1 MMVKEYNILISSV
14 GGQGGITLARVIANA
29 AMSQGLN
36 LRVGETLGM
45 AQRGGAVQSH
55 IRLGD
60 GVHGSLIP
68 SGGADALLALE
79 PSEAV
84 RVGTYLGP
92 DTKVIMNTV
101 PTHPIPVML
110 GQATYPS
117 LKEIT
122 SALEA
127 IGCEVN
133 ALDAT
138 RIARE
143 ADAPRSLN
151 ITVLG
156 AYMALG
162 EEVLTEDAVKDALK
176 RSLPERYLEQNL
188 RAYEKGFEALTR

>member
-1 MMVKEYNILISSV
+1 VREYNILVSGV
-14 GGQGGITLARVIANA
+14 GGQGGVTLARVISDA

-36 LRVGETLGM
+36 IRVGETLGM

-60 GVHGSLIP
+60 DVHGPLIP

-79 PSEAV
+79 PGEAV
-84 RVGTYLGP
+84 RVAGYLGP
-92 DTKVIMNTV
+92 GTRVIMNTT

-122 SALEA
+122 DALEA
-127 IGCEVN
+127 VGCEVH
-133 ALDAT
+133 AIDAT

-151 ITVLG
+151 VTVLG

-162 EEVLTEDAVKDALK
+162 EGVLTGDAVKEALR
-176 RSLPERYLEQNL
+176 RSLPARYLEQNL
-188 RAYEKGFEALTR
+188 RAYERGFEALTR

>member
-1 MMVKEYNILISSV
+1 MVKEYNILISSV

-29 AMSQGLN
+29 AISQGLN

-92 DTKVIMNTV
+92 DTKVIMNTA

-127 IGCEVN
+127 IGCEVFVV
-133 ALDAT
+133 DASW
-138 RIARE
+138 IARE
-143 ADAPRSLN
+143 TEAPRSLN
-151 ITVLG
+151 IVVLG
-156 AYMALG
+156 AYMELG
-162 EEVLTEDAVKDALK
+162 EAVLTEDAVKESLK
-176 RSLPERYLEQNL
+176 KTLPARYLEQNL
-188 RAYEKGFEALTR
+188 RAYEGGRKALTV

>member
-1 MMVKEYNILISSV
+1 VKEYNILISSV
-14 GGQGGITLARVIANA
+14 GGQGGVTLARVISDA
-29 AMSQGLN
+29 AMSQVLN

-60 GVHGSLIP
+60 GVHGPLIP

-79 PSEAV
+79 PGEAV
-84 RVGTYLGP
+84 RVAGYLGP
-92 DTKVIMNTV
+92 GTRVIMNTT

-122 SALEA
+122 GALDA
-127 IGCEVN
+127 IGCEVH
-133 ALDAT
+133 AIDAT

-143 ADAPRSLN
+143 AEAPRSLN
-151 ITVLG
+151 VTVLG

-162 EEVLTEDAVKDALK
+162 EGVLKEDAVKEALR
-176 RSLPERYLEQNL
+176 RSLPARHLEQNL
-188 RAYEKGFEALTR
+188 RAYERGFEALTR